1 MKIGITLNEVVRA
14 YLEQFHY
21 TYQKYHGDVD
31 FEIDSVKSF
40 DLLKYYD
47 KFADKAELNH
57 FLYKHC
63 SLEVFGHADQTD
75 SGIFVKLNNLIMDI
89 EDEGEH
95 EIYIVS
101 REYNASIP
109 STLFFLSKMLCKAR
123 NIKFVQEYEQEWDGM
138 DVLVTAN
145 PITLAAKPEGKIALK
160 INTPYN
166 QDVQGDFNFDDPA
179 QVLDIDVITK
189 LIKIDV

>member
-14 YLEQFHY
+14 YLEQFHH
-21 TYQKYHGDVD
+21 TYQKYKGYVE
-31 FEIDSVKSF
+31 FEVEDVKSF

-47 KFADKAELNH
+47 FKDKEELNL
-57 FLYKHC
+57 FLYKNC
-63 SLEVFGHADQTD
+63 SLEVFGHADQTEKN
-75 SGIFVKLNNLIMDI
+75 IFVKLNNLIMDI

-101 REYNASIP
+101 REHNASIP

-123 NIKFVQEYEQEWDGM
+123 NIKFVKGHDELWDGM
-138 DVLVTAN
+138 DVLITAD
-145 PITLAAKPEGKIALK
+145 PDTIAEKPEGKIAFK

-166 QDVQGDFNFDDPA
+166 TEVNGDFDFDSPSEII
-179 QVLDIDVITK
+179 DIDAITK